1 MGEEVFKLEYSER
14 QGPDCLL
21 AGRKLE
27 ATLVTTRS
35 APISI
40 CSVALGEIF
49 RLEMDKTQKV
59 L

>member
-1 MGEEVFKLEYSER
+1 MQIRIEAYD
-14 QGPDCLL
+14 QGLPTSLSSDLDL
-21 AGRKLE
+21 
-27 ATLVTTRS
+27 TTTRS

-49 RLEMDKTQKV
+49 RLEMDKIDQV